1 MGLQHGPNII
11 NGELVFCIDAAN
23 PKSYISGSSDILN
36 IKDTTITGSAEGG
49 LAFSSDNAGVWNF
62 DGVDDYIEFGNVDSS
77 NILSLFDTPCTIS
90 TWVAADLT
98 GDSYQR
104 IIDKS
109 NGTSGQN
116 GYSLSFPNSTSPD
129 IGFYINTSQVLQ
141 YTIPSYTAGQWVN
154 IVVTKSG
161 NNHILYVNGTSVD
174 TDTSTNPIPST
185 TTGVRVG
192 TWSTTGREFN
202 GKIPN
207 ISIYHKALSAQE
219 VKQNYNAL
227 KGRFEL

>member
-77 NILSLFDTPCTIS
+77 NILSLFNISCTIS

-109 NGTSGQN
+109 NGTSG
-116 GYSLSFPNSTSPD
+116 S
-129 IGFYINTSQVLQ
+129 
-141 YTIPSYTAGQWVN
+141 
-154 IVVTKSG
+154 
-161 NNHILYVNGTSVD
+161 
-174 TDTSTNPIPST
+174 
-185 TTGVRVG
+185 
-192 TWSTTGREFN
+192 
-202 GKIPN
+202 
-207 ISIYHKALSAQE
+207 
-219 VKQNYNAL
+219 
-227 KGRFEL
+227 

>member
-11 NGELVFCIDAAN
+11 NDELVFCIDAAN

-36 IKDTTITGSAEGG
+36 IKDTIITGSAEGG
-49 LAFSSDNAGVWNF
+49 LAFSSDNAGEWDF

-77 NILSLFDTPCTIS
+77 NILSLFNTSCTIS

-141 YTIPSYTAGQWVN
+141 YDIPSYTAGQWVN

-161 NNHILYVNGTSVD
+161 NNHIFICKWY
-174 TDTSTNPIPST
+174 
-185 TTGVRVG
+185 
-192 TWSTTGREFN
+192 
-202 GKIPN
+202 
-207 ISIYHKALSAQE
+207 IS
-219 VKQNYNAL
+219 
-227 KGRFEL
+227 